1 MTGIFIYKKGIYNC
15 YFLSNFDAVF
25 FFELIATRAH
35 GNMSMDF
42 LYLLLRF
49 WLDLSLKQ
57 PIISFK
63 SILFHKKAKLIHG
76 QHLHFLISNVIYIPM
91 IGIDS
96 RISLCKLIY
105 CCRWAGKNN
114 KRRNSRGREE
124 SKGRSREEEKGRGT
138 GQSWSR
144 C

>member
-1 MTGIFIYKKGIYNC
+1 
-15 YFLSNFDAVF
+15 
-25 FFELIATRAH
+25 
-35 GNMSMDF
+35 
-42 LYLLLRF
+42 
-49 WLDLSLKQ
+49 
-57 PIISFK
+57 
-63 SILFHKKAKLIHG
+63 
-76 QHLHFLISNVIYIPM
+76 M

-96 RISLCKLIY
+96 RISLYKLIY